1 MRLLSDRL
9 VSEGHSVT
17 VISGVSSTRAVDF
30 LADEDERAGEIRT
43 VILPRMKREVRIVDD
58 LLTLFSLIRQIR
70 NGRPDIVSGH
80 SSKSG
85 LVAALACRICRVPYL
100 YTAHSWAFLQS
111 PSRFANWSYLWLWR
125 LAKGCLEHIICVSH
139 YDREIAVSSKIAS
152 KDRISVIH
160 NGLHEGSLILQKTKE
175 TEKEKTRII
184 SIARLSPPKD
194 FRCLIEAVGLNNN
207 LALDIFGDGPD
218 RESLEE
224 FTENLGLS
232 ARVSFCGEIRHAS
245 DWIAQYDILALSS
258 RSEGLPYAL
267 LEGMRAGVPIV
278 ASNVGGVSE
287 VVSDGETGFLVEM
300 GNSRLFSQKLSHLSD
315 DPDLRSRM
323 GHASRKKFLK
333 QFQFREMFWKTEHI
347 YQNIIRES
355 LISGNE
361 ERPLR

>member
-9 VSEGHSVT
+9 VLEGHSVT
-17 VISGVSSTRAVDF
+17 VISGVSSTQAVDF
-30 LADEDERAGEIRT
+30 PADEDGRAGEIRS
-43 VILPRMKREVRIVDD
+43 VILPRMGREVRIVDD
-58 LLTLFSLIRQIR
+58 MLTLFSLIREIKK
-70 NGRPDIVSGH
+70 GRPDIVSGH

-85 LVAALACRICRVPYL
+85 LLAALACKLCGVPYL

-111 PSRFANWSYLWLWR
+111 PSRFANWSYRWLWR
-125 LAKGCLEHIICVSH
+125 LAKGYLGHIICVSH
-139 YDREIAVSSKIAS
+139 YDREIAVSSGIAS
-152 KDRISVIH
+152 IGRVSVIH
-160 NGLHEGSLILQKTKE
+160 NGLHERSLNPQKTKK
-175 TEKEKTRII
+175 TEQENTRIV

-194 FRCLIEAVGLNNN
+194 FRCLIEAVGLDNN

-224 FTENLGLS
+224 FTEILGLS
-232 ARVSFCGEIRHAS
+232 AQVSFRGEIRQAS
-245 DWIAQYDILALSS
+245 EWVAHYDILALSS

-267 LEGMRAGVPIV
+267 LEGMRAGIPIV

-287 VVSDGETGFLVEM
+287 VVSDGETGFLVEA
-300 GNSRLFSQKLSHLSD
+300 GNSHLFSEKLSHLSD

-347 YQNIIRES
+347 YQYIIRES